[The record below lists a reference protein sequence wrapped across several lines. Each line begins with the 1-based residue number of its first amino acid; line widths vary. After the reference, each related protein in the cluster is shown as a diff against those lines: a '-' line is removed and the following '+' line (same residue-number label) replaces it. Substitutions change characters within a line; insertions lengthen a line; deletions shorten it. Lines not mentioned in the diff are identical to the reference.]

1 MKCFDKI
8 NSSLLTKFEEILSSS
23 TEADLKFKKMII
35 EGRREDE
42 DTILNKMDNENIK
55 YDLMR

>member
-1 MKCFDKI
+1 
-8 NSSLLTKFEEILSSS
+8 
-23 TEADLKFKKMII
+23 MII
-35 EGRREDE
+35 EGRKEDE